1 MRSSLLVI
9 GILGVAAAGAPPDQ
23 FTQLLLENAYR
34 EYTPAI
40 GLLEYSSEVVNPAS
54 GETTKRE
61 SNALALVVSPDGLVM
76 THGHMVLENTQPFNI
91 KVTLGRGDE
100 EHAYDAALL
109 KKPDDVNVVFLRLQ
123 SDLPLDL
130 PYVRFS
136 AENDLRVGSPV
147 ALFGML
153 GDSLDYVRSMQESR
167 VAAVIEKPRTTYCL
181 TDNVRFG
188 FVGGPVV
195 DTLGRVV
202 GVLGFDLSRNEGGD
216 LYVRSGHPL
225 VYQTALFRKYIEH
238 PPSETALPEA
248 NAEAWLGV
256 FTQPLT
262 DELAEYWGLRK
273 DGGLVVSTV
282 VTPSPAAA
290 VGLQPGDVIVEFN
303 GVPIAAKLDRE
314 VLGFTK
320 LVREVGAGREVEIK
334 ILRQGR
340 PETIRVT
347 LGTRPRTSRDADEY
361 EDPIFGI
368 TLREITTDLRI
379 ALNLSEDVKG
389 VIVRR
394 VKSGGTAQLG
404 GLRPGVIILTFGGFP
419 VENLDDYQAA
429 VEKVRAKQPDE
440 VAVFARV
447 GPATGFFR
455 LQPRWEQP

>member
-1 MRSSLLVI
+1 MWSNLLAI
-9 GILGVAAAGAPPDQ
+9 GMLGPAVFSAPPDQ
-23 FTQLLLENAYR
+23 FTQVLLENTFL
-34 EYTPAI
+34 ENTPAI
-40 GLLEYSSEVVNPAS
+40 GLLEYSSEVVNS
-54 GETTKRE
+54 TTGETTKRE
-61 SNALALVVSPDGLVM
+61 NSALALVVSPDGLVM
-76 THGHMVLENTQPFNI
+76 THGHMVLENTQPFGI
-91 KVTLGRGDE
+91 KVTLGRSDE
-100 EHAYDAALL
+100 EHTYDAVLL
-109 KKPDDVNVVFLRLQ
+109 KKPDDINVVFLRLR
-123 SDLPLDL
+123 SDLPLNL

-136 AENDLRVGSPV
+136 TEHDLRVGSPV

-225 VYQTALFRKYIEH
+225 VYQTALFKKYIDH
-238 PPSETALPEA
+238 PPSETALPKA
-248 NAEAWLGV
+248 DAEAWLGV

-262 DELAEYWGLRK
+262 DELAEYWGLK
-273 DGGLVVSTV
+273 KEGGLVVSTV
-282 VTPSPAAA
+282 VTPSPAATA
-290 VGLQPGDVIVEFN
+290 GLQPGDVIKEFN

-314 VLGFTK
+314 VIGFTK
-320 LVREVGAGREVEIK
+320 LVREVGAGQAVEIK
-334 ILRQGR
+334 FLRQGR
-340 PETIRVT
+340 PEAILVT
-347 LGTRPRTSRDADEY
+347 LDTRPRTSRDAGEY
-361 EDPIFGI
+361 EDPVFGL
-368 TLREITTDLRI
+368 TVREITTDLRI
-379 ALNLSEDVKG
+379 ALNLAEEVKG

-394 VKSGGTAQLG
+394 VKSGGSAQLG
-404 GLRPGVIILTFGGFP
+404 GLRPGVIILTFSGFP

-429 VEKVRAKQPDE
+429 VEKVRAKRPNE